1 MKDFHSRHNSQ
12 SGASMVVLL
21 VGMALSAISIAAA
34 SAFFVQ
40 SNTKAKALMGESES
54 VAHLAI
60 LLKQSFTKDKCL
72 ELDMYKGRFLKSIK
86 QPMVLTDEVPS
97 SAPKAGSS
105 SMDTKS
111 VALLRNTLGK
121 SYDVVRMRMVQRSSV
136 MGKDPGRVLADL
148 QVQVTYRGAPDA
160 KKDKENSQ
168 VLIVP
173 VLFDVDNAFLSIGC
187 MNNPL
192 ASDICAKNQGKYDEK
207 ATDQVCNLKKR

>member
-1 MKDFHSRHNSQ
+1 
-12 SGASMVVLL
+12 MVVLL

-72 ELDMYKGRFLKSIK
+72 QLDMYKGRFLKSIK
-86 QPMVLTDEVPS
+86 QSMVLTDEVPA
-97 SAPKAGSS
+97 SAPKAGSR

-111 VALLRNTLGK
+111 VALLKNTLGK
-121 SYDVVRMRMVQRSSV
+121 SYDVVRMQMVQRSGV

-148 QVQVTYRGAPDA
+148 RVQVTYRGASEG
-160 KKDKENSQ
+160 KSKDKENSQ

-173 VLFDVDNAFLSIGC
+173 VLFDVDDTFLSIGC
-187 MNNPL
+187 MNTPL